1 MSRTAITVLAFCLAT
16 SGCAS
21 VGMSVLS
28 AALGLGANHQINGT
42 ASKTFTE
49 PQKLVETAAVTALE
63 RMGMKVEA
71 RETNEAGRVLKAS
84 TADRSIDVALEAIT
98 PTTTRVS
105 ATTWRIGSLFMD
117 GATSA
122 EVVAQTEK
130 SIEIYRQAA
139 TPAAVSRPAA
149 TTPAGGFAPTTPAAP
164 PAKRAATAPTKPVP
178 KSANDDSIVRWE
190 MR

>member
-1 MSRTAITVLAFCLAT
+1 MSRTAITVLVLCLAT

-28 AALGLGANHQINGT
+28 AALGLGANHQLNGT

-49 PQKLVETAAVTALE
+49 SQKLMETAVVTALE
-63 RMGMKVEA
+63 RMGMKIDA
-71 RETNEAGRVLKAS
+71 RENIDAGRVLKAS
-84 TADRSIDVALEAIT
+84 AVDRSIDVALEAIT

-105 ATTWRIGSLFMD
+105 ATTWRTGSLFMD

-139 TPAAVSRPAA
+139 TPGAVSRSAA
-149 TTPAGGFAPTTPAAP
+149 ATPAGGFAPTTPAAA
-164 PAKRAATAPTKPVP
+164 PAKRAATAPTKPMP
-178 KSANDDSIVRWE
+178 KSAKDDSIVRWE
-190 MR
+190 LR